1 MANEYNE
8 LEQLVNDVTNIDT
21 ARMTLRW
28 ALERLNSIEKE
39 RAELK
44 KTLAV
49 AEDARKTLE
58 VKAQS
63 LEQSFKSRGK
73 VLEEKEGFYTK
84 LEATMALLGDGKL
97 DIQQLLKKEARLDQA
112 RLELEREYQDK
123 FEELDKNQNSVIARW
138 NQRLLD
144 VETQYA
150 KRLSESQ
157 NRYDSLRQELE
168 ADYQGRLGA
177 LESSYTR
184 KEKELTERINSL
196 ESSIK
201 AGGNALEGRRKEI
214 ESEFLAKKSEIEGNY
229 LKLKSMLEAGFQER
243 VHSMENEH
251 CAQVRSLEKTWN
263 AERERL
269 MAEQR
274 ARDDQ
279 FEKSQK
285 EMARLEAQLS
295 AQQEQHHREII
306 DIISG
311 KEEAFRGKVAELER
325 EKAAYEKAAED
336 LAASL
341 ESKEKDWALQK
352 GQLQADFARRCAE
365 IESAAMDRALALE
378 KDGSARKAA
387 MEKLIAAAK
396 EEFARE
402 ASARVEDVRRDM
414 EGEKARLEEDNQ
426 IKTAALDRAALM
438 IRSLEETLASSG
450 EEHQRELLAKI
461 RANEENF
468 RVKLSEFEAE
478 KEEYKAEIARLTE
491 AAGARDARFIDE
503 TRRMQKEFDDKYAE
517 LEAKASDAAG
527 RDRASYEG
535 RIAALTA
542 SF

>member
-243 VHSMENEH
+243 AHSMENEH

-263 AERERL
+263 AERTPY
-269 MAEQR
+269 
-274 ARDDQ
+274 
-279 FEKSQK
+279 
-285 EMARLEAQLS
+285 
-295 AQQEQHHREII
+295 
-306 DIISG
+306 G
-311 KEEAFRGKVAELER
+311 
-325 EKAAYEKAAED
+325 
-336 LAASL
+336 
-341 ESKEKDWALQK
+341 
-352 GQLQADFARRCAE
+352 
-365 IESAAMDRALALE
+365 
-378 KDGSARKAA
+378 
-387 MEKLIAAAK
+387 
-396 EEFARE
+396 
-402 ASARVEDVRRDM
+402 
-414 EGEKARLEEDNQ
+414 
-426 IKTAALDRAALM
+426 RAA
-438 IRSLEETLASSG
+438 RP
-450 EEHQRELLAKI
+450 RRPVRKI
-461 RANEENF
+461 
-468 RVKLSEFEAE
+468 AE
-478 KEEYKAEIARLTE
+478 RDGQARGPALR
-491 AAGARDARFIDE
+491 AAG
-503 TRRMQKEFDDKYAE
+503 
-517 LEAKASDAAG
+517 
-527 RDRASYEG
+527 
-535 RIAALTA
+535 TA
-542 SF
+542 SPRDHRHHKRERRGLQGQGSRAGKGKSGL